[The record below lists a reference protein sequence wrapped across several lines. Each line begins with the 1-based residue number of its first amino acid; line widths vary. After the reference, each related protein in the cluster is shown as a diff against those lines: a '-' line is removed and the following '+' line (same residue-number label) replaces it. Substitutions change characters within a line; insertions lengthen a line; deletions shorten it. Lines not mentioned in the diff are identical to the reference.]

1 MGEVKKVS
9 CIFCQ
14 IANKEIPSNF
24 VYETE
29 NLVAFRDLNPQAPV
43 HILVV
48 PKMHITSMNDINS
61 ENSSVIA
68 EIFEA
73 VSIIAKQ
80 EGIKESGYRV
90 ISNCG
95 DDGCQSVKHL
105 HFHLIGGKKLSETLS

>member
-1 MGEVKKVS
+1 MS
-9 CIFCQ
+9 CIFCK
-14 IANKEIPSNF
+14 IANKEISSNY

-43 HILVV
+43 HILIV
-48 PKMHITSMNDINS
+48 PKVHITSMNDINS
-61 ENSSVIA
+61 ENSSIIA
-68 EIFEA
+68 EIFET
-73 VSIIAKQ
+73 VNIIAEQ

-105 HFHLIGGKKLSETLS
+105 HFHLVGGKKLSETLS

>member
-1 MGEVKKVS
+1 MKKLS

-14 IANKEIPSNF
+14 IANKEIPSDL

-43 HILVV
+43 HILIV
-48 PKMHITSMNDINS
+48 PRAHITSINDINH
-61 ENSSVIA
+61 ENSSIVA

-73 VSIIAKQ
+73 VRVIAEQ

-95 DDGCQSVKHL
+95 EDGCQSVKHL
-105 HFHLIGGKKLSETLS
+105 HFHLVGGKKLSETLS

>member
-1 MGEVKKVS
+1 MS
-9 CIFCQ
+9 CIFCK
-14 IANKEIPSNF
+14 IATKEIPSNL

-43 HILVV
+43 HILIV
-48 PKMHITSMNDINS
+48 PKVHITSMNDITP
-61 ENSSVIA
+61 ENSSIIA
-68 EIFEA
+68 EIFET
-73 VSIIAKQ
+73 VNIIAEQ

-105 HFHLIGGKKLSETLS
+105 HFHLVGGKKLSETLS

>member
-1 MGEVKKVS
+1 MS

-48 PKMHITSMNDINS
+48 PKMHITSMNEINS
-61 ENSSVIA
+61 ENSMVVA

-73 VSIIAKQ
+73 VSIIAEQ

-105 HFHLIGGKKLSETLS
+105 HFHLVGGKKLSETLS

>member
-1 MGEVKKVS
+1 MS

-14 IANKEIPSNF
+14 IANKEIPTSF

-29 NLVAFRDLNPQAPV
+29 NVVAFRDLNPQAPV

-48 PKMHITSMNDINS
+48 PKIHIESINNINS
-61 ENSSVIA
+61 ENSSIVA

-73 VSIIAKQ
+73 VNTIAEL

-105 HFHLIGGKKLSETLS
+105 HFHLVGGKKLSETLS